1 MSEYKLDILSKINLG
16 DYSKIHDY
24 MGIVD
29 VNDKFT
35 ITLSNESIENSDVIY
50 DMLKNNNFHIYQEG
64 ENKDGKLW
72 INAARNKW

>member
-50 DMLKNNNFHIYQEG
+50 DMLKNNNFHIYKEG

>member
-1 MSEYKLDILSKINLG
+1 MSEYKLDIWSKINLS

-35 ITLSNESIENSDVIY
+35 ITLNSESIENSEVIY
-50 DMLKNNNFHIYQEG
+50 SMLKNNNFNVHCKG
-64 ENKDGKLW
+64 GSPDGKLC
-72 INAARNKW
+72 ITAARAK

>member
-1 MSEYKLDILSKINLG
+1 MSEYKLDILSKISLG

-35 ITLSNESIENSDVIY
+35 ITLNNESIENSDVIY
-50 DMLKNNNFHIYQEG
+50 DMLKNNNFNVHHEG
-64 ENKDGKLW
+64 GDKDGKLR
-72 INAARNKW
+72 INATRNKW